1 MESELEKNI
10 GDNKQESR
18 CENSNSQKPLSS
30 EYFQELEKEG
40 RFPELAWL
48 YKEKGDYDS
57 AISCLEKARRAYSL
71 ENIAESTLNSKTL
84 ISSMAHDAWSATK
97 AMGRGTKTAIKYM
110 PMLMTKTVKSIG
122 YSLITPTVCRK
133 TSENVV
139 DEPTEVFAGFL
150 GCLCIDIF
158 YLPSLTMAI
167 AENPK
172 LVPYFFIPLATN
184 FASGIYEWI
193 CYKKKKLKEQQ
204 QRAQEELRIIA
215 PEKYPYKKEE

>member
-10 GDNKQESR
+10 SDNKQESR
-18 CENSNSQKPLSS
+18 CENSNSQKPSSS

-40 RFPELAWL
+40 RFAELASL

-84 ISSMAHDAWSATK
+84 ILVTLD
-97 AMGRGTKTAIKYM
+97 
-110 PMLMTKTVKSIG
+110 
-122 YSLITPTVCRK
+122 
-133 TSENVV
+133 
-139 DEPTEVFAGFL
+139 
-150 GCLCIDIF
+150 
-158 YLPSLTMAI
+158 
-167 AENPK
+167 NPK
-172 LVPYFFIPLATN
+172 LIPYFSIPLATN

-193 CYKKKKLKEQQ
+193 CYKKKELKEQQ
-204 QRAQEELRIIA
+204 QRAQEELRIIT